1 MKILRRSIGF
11 ILAAVVLSG
20 CSIKMAYNNM
30 DRLVRWQVNDYV
42 SLDSTQEE
50 FLETQLNHF
59 MSWHRRSHLPLY
71 ADYVVLLSSQL
82 TDHPNE
88 ASLKRIFAQL
98 SVWSDEVEARLL
110 PTVIGVL
117 ANLSDIQV
125 SELASNMQDNNTEMA
140 QADGDASI
148 DEIQARW
155 ADDLKDSFSRFAGR
169 LTASQKSYLKTRSRQ
184 FQPDGVLWA
193 QYRTRWQ
200 ADLLLLLKQREDLD
214 ALTLGYQGLV
224 ERRES
229 YYGEVLSNINEQNN
243 ILSRQVAAHLLANMS
258 AKQNARFVESME
270 DLAQDFRELATQ
282 S

>member
-42 SLDSTQEE
+42 NLDSTQEE
-50 FLETQLNHF
+50 FLDAQLNHF

-71 ADYVVLLSSQL
+71 ADYVLLLSSQL

-88 ASLKRIFAQL
+88 ASIKRIFAQL

-117 ANLSDIQV
+117 ANLSDAQV
-125 SELASNMQDNNTEMA
+125 SELATNMQDNNAEMA

-148 DEIQARW
+148 EKIQARW
-155 ADDLKDSFSRFAGR
+155 AGDLKDSFSRFAGR
-169 LTASQKSYLKTRSRQ
+169 LTTQQKSYLKTRSRQ

-193 QYRTRWQ
+193 QYRRRWQ

-214 ALTLGYQGLV
+214 ALTLGYRGLV
-224 ERRES
+224 EKRES
-229 YYGEVLSNINEQNN
+229 YYGEVLSKINQQNN

-258 AKQNARFVESME
+258 AKQSARFVESME